1 MVSFYKSEFVIGKHL
16 LLFYSL
22 RYAKDR
28 ENEQQIKSAEF
39 RAAKK
44 VEEEALM
51 TALGMKIMPP
61 PGFTSCLTFF
71 I

>member
-1 MVSFYKSEFVIGKHL
+1 LY
-16 LLFYSL
+16 LF

-28 ENEQQIKSAEF
+28 ENEQQLKTAEF

-51 TALGMKIMPP
+51 AALGIKVMPP
-61 PGFTSCLTFF
+61 PGLLLLFLL
-71 I
+71 INIDL